1 MRKSTW
7 VMVLTFG
14 ALVGLIGI
22 EHGLGEVLQGSSVPA
37 GIVILSWPGSA
48 FFAILGGEPALT
60 VVPNLLLTGVLAILF
75 SLLYLGWSLLFVQR
89 QHGGLIL
96 ILLAI
101 AMFLAGGGIFP
112 PVFGVILGVAATR
125 IHAPLTDG
133 HVNCSPGRHLLAKLW
148 PWFFGACL
156 ISWLG
161 MFPGVALLSY
171 FFGVENTSLIFILLI
186 CMFGFLW
193 LAGMAGNARD
203 LQSQLLRQPELLLQA
218 K

>member
-1 MRKSTW
+1 
-7 VMVLTFG
+7 
-14 ALVGLIGI
+14 
-22 EHGLGEVLQGSSVPA
+22 
-37 GIVILSWPGSA
+37 
-48 FFAILGGEPALT
+48 
-60 VVPNLLLTGVLAILF
+60 
-75 SLLYLGWSLLFVQR
+75 
-89 QHGGLIL
+89 L

>member
-1 MRKSTW
+1 MRKTTW

-125 IHAPLTDG
+125 IHAPLTAVAVVFRRLPHFLVG
-133 HVNCSPGRHLLAKLW
+133 HVPRCSPAQLFLRCGKHEPDFHLADLHVWIFMAGRHGGQRPRSAEPAASAAGTLAASEMIGL
-148 PWFFGACL
+148 
-156 ISWLG
+156 
-161 MFPGVALLSY
+161 
-171 FFGVENTSLIFILLI
+171 
-186 CMFGFLW
+186 
-193 LAGMAGNARD
+193 
-203 LQSQLLRQPELLLQA
+203 
-218 K
+218 